1 MKRGLVLGILLFGVA
16 SACAARAETVVKYH
30 KITGGPDL
38 EAAIGFLSTKLE
50 PDDYDTVKRFR
61 LSGSPRGRKHGRT
74 LAAYVREY
82 VRLAKADIN
91 DDGVPERFYLLE
103 DPGWCGSAGCIV
115 FIVQDRGGGDRLLC
129 DAYSGETDFVVT
141 DRVTIHGWHE
151 LRMSFDVHWIGGDA
165 CFAAWPELGSKERS
179 PRDPLRP

>member
-1 MKRGLVLGILLFGVA
+1 MNRLLAIATVITVVA

-30 KITGGPDL
+30 EITGGADL

-91 DDGVPERFYLLE
+91 DDGVPERFYLLK
-103 DPGWCGSAGCIV
+103 DPGWCGSAGCTV
-115 FIVQDRGGGDRLLC
+115 FIVQGRGGGDRLLC
-129 DAYSGETDFVVT
+129 EGSGGTADLVVT

-151 LRMSFDVHWIGGDA
+151 LRLTYDLYWTGDT
-165 CFAAWPELGSKERS
+165 CFEAYPELESKERS